1 MPTQPVHDLVAEKMC
16 HQIRELQEAMIRLEA
31 DRVRIDHNRE
41 VIDVRM
47 EEREK
52 ALVIQARL
60 NEVHFESLNNVGKR
74 LMEMQALN
82 VHTEVYRVQHAG
94 LEQKLDVV
102 TRMVWVG
109 AGAIMALQFLLHYFV
124 K

>member
-1 MPTQPVHDLVAEKMC
+1 MTPDLVATKMS
-16 HQIRELQEAMIRLEA
+16 HQIQELQAALIRVEA

-41 VIDVRM
+41 VIEVRM

-82 VHTEVYRVQHAG
+82 VHTEVYRVQHAA
-94 LEQKLDVV
+94 LEQKVDVV

-109 AGAIMALQFLLHYFV
+109 CGAVMALQFLLHYFV